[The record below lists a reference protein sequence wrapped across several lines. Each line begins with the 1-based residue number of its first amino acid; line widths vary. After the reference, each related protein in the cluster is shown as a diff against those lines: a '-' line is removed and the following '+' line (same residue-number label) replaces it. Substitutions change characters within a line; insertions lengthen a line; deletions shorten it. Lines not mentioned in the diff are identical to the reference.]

1 MLMNMQRA
9 KDKATNAGHEIAR
22 KSRKPRTQVDVSI
35 VLLVG
40 LTVLAALPY
49 QLGEVAT
56 VIPPTWKPVI
66 ALVGVISATTLG
78 VIRPY
83 LPSPNAPEPPEKQ

>member
-1 MLMNMQRA
+1 MNMQTV
-9 KDKATNAGHEIAR
+9 KAQT
-22 KSRKPRTQVDVSI
+22 KKPRVAVDLALVASI
-35 VLLVG
+35 V

-56 VIPPTWKPVI
+56 VIPPAWKPVI
-66 ALVGVISATTLG
+66 ALVGVIASTVLG

-83 LPSPNAPEPPEKQ
+83 MPSPHAPANPSEPTTK